1 MKYLNKYLDYLK
13 VNKKYSINT
22 ILSYKDDILELYNVL
37 NNNVINISDNEVRDY
52 LTYLYDRKLNR
63 NSISRKL
70 SAIRNFYNYLFNENI
85 ISVNYFSDIKNPKKI
100 KGLPHYLK
108 EDEIDKLFDIPDITT
123 SLGQRNLLII
133 EMLYATGVRVSELV
147 NIKVNDIDKYNDSI
161 KITGKGNKMRFV
173 FFGSFCRNILDIYLN
188 DGRVKLNTKD
198 SEYLFLNKNG
208 YRLSDRMIRNI
219 LNDLIIK
226 AGVDKHVSPHMI
238 RHTFATDMLNS
249 GADLMTVKELLGHE
263 NIDTTSIYT
272 HVSDEQIRRI
282 YDNCHPRAKER

>member
-1 MKYLNKYLDYLK
+1 MKYIEKYLEYLK
-13 VNKKYSINT
+13 VNKKYSENT
-22 ILSYKDDILELYNVL
+22 IFSYKEDILELYNVL
-37 NNNVINISDNEVRDY
+37 NNNIHNIDEDKVRIY
-52 LTYLYDRKLNR
+52 LTYLYDKKLNR

-70 SAIRNFYNYLFNENI
+70 SSIRNFYNYLYNNDI
-85 ISVNYFSDIKNPKKI
+85 IKRNYFNDIKNPKKI

-108 EDEIDKLFDIPDITT
+108 EDEIDILFDIPDTNT
-123 SLGQRNLLII
+123 PLGQRNLLII

-147 NIKVNDIDKYNDSI
+147 NIKLKDIDKYNDSI
-161 KITGKGNKMRFV
+161 KIMGKGKKMRIV
-173 FFGSFCRNILDIYLN
+173 FFGSFCKNSLNMYLE
-188 DGRVKLNTKD
+188 DGRRKLDTKG

-219 LNDLIIK
+219 LDDLIIK
-226 AGVDKHVSPHMI
+226 AGIDKHISPHMI

-272 HVSDEQIRRI
+272 HVTDEQIRKV
-282 YDNCHPRAKER
+282 YENCHPRAKER